1 MRVKLCKKE
10 AQKSQSIFPLLLR
23 PFTPLNEVEYL
34 DRVRSCAYLVSTIE
48 VSCIQITFL
57 VTDEFSM
64 YLNTF
69 CDKVRWSMLVAMVL
83 FL

>member
-1 MRVKLCKKE
+1 VH
-10 AQKSQSIFPLLLR
+10 I
-23 PFTPLNEVEYL
+23 
-34 DRVRSCAYLVSTIE
+34 LVSTIE

-83 FL
+83 CIPIRNTVISKSKYVHLTNL